1 MPRAELLRERS
12 EESLIN
18 IDPRALLV
26 VTRLN
31 EIYCA
36 IPEVGVE
43 FEHPPL
49 RRIFDL
55 GTHTGGFLHL
65 LDAIAQEEVD
75 SLDYNSKKID
85 TALDRPDAKEF
96 IRQQR
101 LRLHCWNAMR
111 IPELIQNR
119 HAVARSY
126 DLVTAIELYLAGQEG
141 FPGGIDDVAKVTRG
155 VNELLA
161 AGGIHF
167 FTVRNPDDRVE
178 AVLQS
183 GMWDASSVTTAL
195 KGLSINP
202 QSMEDVMR
210 KHGFGP
216 VRWRG
221 QWFLNPDNSK
231 PTPVISNGT
240 IINREE
246 LFVPRPISFPHDS
259 PPPIFLI
266 GACQKPF

>member
-1 MPRAELLRERS
+1 MAKAELAQRTAEYLAH
-12 EESLIN
+12 

-26 VTRLN
+26 VTRLTETYN
-31 EIYCA
+31 V
-36 IPEVGVE
+36 IPEVGAE
-43 FEHPPL
+43 FDHPTF

-55 GTHTGGFLHL
+55 GTHTGEFLYL
-65 LDAIAQEEVD
+65 LDSIAEEEVD
-75 SLDYNSKKID
+75 SLDYDSIKVEI
-85 TALDRPDAKEF
+85 ALDRQDVKGL
-96 IRQQR
+96 IQQQR

-119 HAVARSY
+119 HAVAGSY

-141 FPGGIDDVAKVTRG
+141 FPGGIDDVAKVTGG
-155 VNELLA
+155 VNGLLSP
-161 AGGIHF
+161 GGIHF
-167 FTVRNPDDRVE
+167 FTVRNPDERVE
-178 AVLQS
+178 AALQS

-202 QSMEDVMR
+202 QSMEEVMR
-210 KHGFGP
+210 SHGFGN
-216 VRWRG
+216 VSWRG

-246 LFVPRPISFPHDS
+246 LFVPRPISFPHDG
-259 PPPIFLI
+259 PPSIFLI
-266 GACQKPF
+266 GACQKPV